1 MNPGLFDR
9 LLDAF
14 QYPDGKKPSVQVS
27 EPPAVRKKSG
37 RPARGRTKHTVAIWI
52 DQGTK
57 VRMLKHK
64 GGQDTWL
71 DVITKL
77 LDRFEAGEK

>member
-1 MNPGLFDR
+1 MTGLFGR

-14 QYPDGKKPSVQVS
+14 TYPGGKTPVQAPAVLPAARKKP
-27 EPPAVRKKSG
+27 R

-77 LDRFEAGEK
+77 LDRYEEERR